1 MSNCFIVFSMIYWS
15 ESYGNYIFPIIYV
28 SPMTGDSIR
37 QFVYVK
43 LEYPISLVM
52 DHPSGR
58 LFWAD
63 KKKHSIES
71 ISTDGNALRL
81 TALDYRNDHR

>member
-1 MSNCFIVFSMIYWS
+1 M
-15 ESYGNYIFPIIYV
+15 
-28 SPMTGDSIR
+28 SPMKGDRIR
-37 QFVYVK
+37 QFVYNA
-43 LEYPISLVM
+43 LEYPVSLVM

-81 TALDYRNDHR
+81 IALDYRNDHRLVFFTLFF

>member
-1 MSNCFIVFSMIYWS
+1 
-15 ESYGNYIFPIIYV
+15 
-28 SPMTGDSIR
+28 MTGENVEVFIDWE
-37 QFVYVK
+37 
-43 LEYPISLVM
+43 LEYPVSLVI

-71 ISTDGNALRL
+71 IPVDRERGKRL
-81 TALDYRNDHR
+81 TALDYRNDHRLVFMLRHYFISLRSDLFVNPA